1 MTNQTEQGAVPDL
14 RAALQRLDAACDR
27 RASLLDAAA
36 YSAAI
41 AIPGM
46 QEALDE
52 LDAARS
58 SARAA
63 LAHTP
68 EGCGSDGW
76 ISVDD
81 ARKPPPGKAVI
92 FWVYAERHG
101 EDTDGGMTVTDVSGV
116 HTGEWRVW
124 EHGSYFDCHS
134 SPFADVEAV
143 TYWMDPAAPGAAAA
157 TAKDK
162 P

>member
-1 MTNQTEQGAVPDL
+1 MTNQTEQGAALDL

-68 EGCGSDGW
+68 EGYTSVPLEFLRGFLTLAHNYSLTAEAPCYYYGVERDAFSDAYARCGQDLGKLR
-76 ISVDD
+76 
-81 ARKPPPGKAVI
+81 AMLGPHCQPPATPGDS
-92 FWVYAERHG
+92 H
-101 EDTDGGMTVTDVSGV
+101 
-116 HTGEWRVW
+116 
-124 EHGSYFDCHS
+124 
-134 SPFADVEAV
+134 
-143 TYWMDPAAPGAAAA
+143 A
-157 TAKDK
+157 T